1 MGLRPLVLFLSFFF
15 RYQSP
20 LFSLAMP
27 PTATYLLC
35 LYCDGAGRKD
45 RYWNFMTKEIIQRKR
60 KKKKEREGKGKESA
74 RCCYF
79 PIAGEERGVK
89 SGGGKVC
96 MGKEGDIPFFF
107 FFLSSS

>member
-1 MGLRPLVLFLSFFF
+1 MGRVALITPCHCCCTSVFSCGPFLSFFF

-60 KKKKEREGKGKESA
+60 KKKKTRKKGKGECSVLLLSHS
-74 RCCYF
+74 
-79 PIAGEERGVK
+79 GRGT
-89 SGGGKVC
+89 GG
-96 MGKEGDIPFFF
+96 
-107 FFLSSS
+107 